1 MRSKNKP
8 PLVVIGVGN
17 ILCSDEGVGVHIV
30 NELQHMTL
38 PSYVAIFDCG
48 TSGIAVLEAMDSARK
63 VIIIDAVYSRGEP
76 GTIYLYTMDD
86 ILQMEDRLL
95 LFISLHQFDLISTL
109 KLANLTDAYKM
120 PHEIVL
126 IGIEVKSLDCSL
138 SLSDEV
144 KKSFS
149 KVIDVIMQEIK
160 KFGKFLDELKDKD

>member
-1 MRSKNKP
+1 MKSKSKP
-8 PLVVIGVGN
+8 SLVVIGVGN

-30 NELQHMTL
+30 NELKRMIL

-63 VIIIDAVYSRGEP
+63 AIIIDAVYSRGEP
-76 GTIYLYTMDD
+76 GTVYLYTMDD
-86 ILQMEDRLL
+86 MLQMEDRLL
-95 LFISLHQFDLISTL
+95 AFVSLHQFDLISTL

-144 KKSFS
+144 KKSFP
-149 KVIDVIMQEIK
+149 KVIDAIMQEIK
-160 KFGKFLDELKDKD
+160 KFG